1 MTRQSTAQHSTEHS
15 TALVGSHESQQ
26 QGLRQEP
33 FHEHLY
39 RTAMLIAQR
48 SAHSHPDPQILYS
61 SNPVPSRRAAAV
73 GVHLIGGCAVLASAT
88 ASSDRAAGPS
98 SSAPSTAA
106 ASTRTYTH
114 THTHHN
120 LGQRVKVLGKVNVLV
135 WIETSDV
142 LCNIRLLI
150 LIQLYHGLRAVCAGV
165 RRSWLRCDTS
175 TCNSDCQISAARPTL
190 RQHASQWLAARCL
203 LTRAR
208 QSL

>member
-15 TALVGSHESQQ
+15 TALVSSHESQQ

-33 FHEHLY
+33 FREHLY

-114 THTHHN
+114 THTII
-120 LGQRVKVLGKVNVLV
+120 GSARESVRQVNVLV

-142 LCNIRLLI
+142 LCNIQLLI
-150 LIQLYHGLRAVCAGV
+150 G
-165 RRSWLRCDTS
+165 
-175 TCNSDCQISAARPTL
+175 
-190 RQHASQWLAARCL
+190 
-203 LTRAR
+203 
-208 QSL
+208 